1 MRGMRNV
8 LFYST
13 GEPGDRLQE
22 VLQGLVP
29 KGRLEVYKTLESFSE
44 RLRKPMVDAPV
55 AVVLAASED
64 DLLHIFSIGYLLYDV
79 RFILV
84 LPDREGRTAAL
95 GHSLRPRFLSYADSD
110 FGEVRAVLGKM
121 IGGFYDN
128 RKKKDPLG
136 GEPFSARTMTGHDPH
151 GKKFVSSKATTGRTT
166 W

>member
-1 MRGMRNV
+1 MNV

-13 GEPGDRLQE
+13 GQAGERLEE
-22 VLQGLVP
+22 VLRGLVP
-29 KGRLEVYKTLESFSE
+29 RGGLEVYKTLQGFSE

-55 AVVLAASED
+55 AVVLAASSD
-64 DLLHIFSIGYLLYDV
+64 DLLTIFSIGRLLYDV

-84 LPDREGRTAAL
+84 LPDREGPTVAL
-95 GHSLRPRFLSYADSD
+95 GHSLRPRFLSYVDSD

-128 RKKKDPLG
+128 RKTKGPLG
-136 GEPFSARTMTGHDPH
+136 GEPFSPRNSTGHNPD
-151 GKKFVSSKATTGRTT
+151 GKKPVSSKAATGRAT